1 MAIDY
6 YPDEEGSIVDGF
18 ICGFC
23 YADNA
28 CNANE
33 IVTWGTS
40 AVGRVAVTPSAIRGD
55 GIGVALKAAAATGSI
70 IPVAF
75 SGIVKLTTQETVA
88 IGNLITSQ
96 SSIAISAERTA
107 ASMILNG
114 GTHQVMGCVMQAGA
128 DDDGDELL
136 VLLGGDGVMA
146 GNIEAA

>member
-23 YADNA
+23 YADAA

-40 AVGRVAVTPSAIRGD
+40 ASGRVAVTPSAAVGD
-55 GIGVALKAAAATGSI
+55 GIVVALKAAAGAGSI

-75 SGIVKLTTQETVA
+75 SGIVKLTALETLA
-88 IGNLITSQ
+88 IGEFVTSASSVGVFSERVSASIT
-96 SSIAISAERTA
+96 
-107 ASMILNG
+107 MNN
-114 GTHQVMGCVMQAGA
+114 GTHCLLGCTMQAGA

-136 VLLGGDGVMA
+136 ILLGGDGISA
-146 GNIEAA
+146 GAPF